1 MEVRALNL
9 SLRDVQRKVSCR
21 RWKALLCFWVFRTH
35 LKLALQIQLQ
45 VDGNSGLK
53 RAVILQG
60 APRVSYGNFAV
71 DKFHR
76 LQVTVG
82 SYIDF
87 SEQLQRLRH
96 KLC

>member
-1 MEVRALNL
+1 MA
-9 SLRDVQRKVSCR
+9 STT
-21 RWKALLCFWVFRTH
+21 LLLGFLLVTH

-76 LQVTVG
+76 LQVT
-82 SYIDF
+82 DL
-87 SEQLQRLRH
+87 SEQLQRLPH